1 MERRRWP
8 RTILLFCFFLIAL
21 VYFSLSFSER
31 ERKEHGFNAVETA
44 YKNGF
49 NELVKKTPQNKEV
62 FKQLKQLQE
71 VRDNKLRWY
80 DENDFEKQK
89 EALNRGEIIL
99 AVMVPSEIETSELLS
114 YSQGIMFIKSE
125 PITEE
130 WAGIAMAGVLI
141 VVADESASDDLKDA
155 NFFLLSKAV
164 IGEFADDKLDGE
176 IEKIISKFGLA
187 SVEDALSFSVNEQ
200 FLDALEELDSAIMEK
215 PALSR
220 GELELRYD
228 FYITA
233 LCFYFEEKEAGNQ
246 LAAFLEARR
255 KTDSFVEQMRKSLRK
270 QNRMSA

>member
-1 MERRRWP
+1 M
-8 RTILLFCFFLIAL
+8 
-21 VYFSLSFSER
+21 
-31 ERKEHGFNAVETA
+31 A

-49 NELVKKTPQNKEV
+49 NELVKKTPQNKKV
-62 FKQLKQLQE
+62 SKQLKQLQE
-71 VRDNKLRWY
+71 VRDSKLRWY

-99 AVMVPSEIETSELLS
+99 AVMVPPEIETSELLS
-114 YSQGIMFIKSE
+114 YSQGIMFIKPE

-141 VVADESASDDLKDA
+141 VAADESAPDDLKDA
-155 NFFLLSKAV
+155 NFFLLSRAV
-164 IGEFADDKLDGE
+164 IDEFADDSLDGE

-200 FLDALEELDSAIMEK
+200 FLGALEELDSAIMEK

-246 LAAFLEARR
+246 LAAFLEARS
-255 KTDSFVEQMRKSLRK
+255 KIDSFVEQMRKSLRK